1 MNDDIVTIFQNG
13 LKKNPN
19 TVLTDIE
26 ANLEKLQKYQ
36 DDVLKTIAE
45 KMTALEDFIKEK
57 VPYAE
62 NMRGRLARRDAIK
75 SKGQVNDGLFKYGN
89 CKCSGGASGV
99 GGGSPTKPP
108 APYTV
113 CPANPEEGTSNYFTR
128 DICPDKKKHTCGVGS
143 LYQWKCNLAPDTDS
157 YWKTAPIGQAKVS
170 PGIGGNIEDLS
181 QSPNEFITS
190 VNNTID
196 EMREGC
202 PSFEEAC
209 PRTPSNTDNVYIR
222 DIGSLPVEINENKS
236 ILRSDSDGNLSTTPV
251 SRIKEIYDAIKSTQ
265 ESFAHRTV
273 RSQKR
278 LSNCINITNT
288 LIERIASTLL
298 HTYAEQ
304 SEVEVVR
311 VSTLHAGY
319 KNWMYSNLLAGQDSN
334 IEFDST
340 IC

>member
-19 TVLTDIE
+19 TILTDIE
-26 ANLEKLQKYQ
+26 ANLENLQKYQ
-36 DDVLKTIAE
+36 DNVLKTIAE
-45 KMTALEDFIKEK
+45 KMTELEDFIKEK

-75 SKGQVNDGLFKYGN
+75 SKGQVNNGLFKYGN
-89 CKCSGGASGV
+89 CKCSGGVIGI

-113 CPANPEEGTSNYFTR
+113 CPANPEEGTSHTTVR
-128 DICPDKKKHTCGVGS
+128 DTCPDGKKHTCGLGS
-143 LYQWKCNLAPDTDS
+143 LYQWKCNLAPDTDP
-157 YWKTAPIGQAKVS
+157 YWKTAPVGQAKVS
-170 PGIGGNIEDLS
+170 PGIDGSLDDLS

-196 EMREGC
+196 EKREG
-202 PSFEEAC
+202 
-209 PRTPSNTDNVYIR
+209 TPSNTDNVYIR

-298 HTYAEQ
+298 HTYAEK

-311 VSTLHAGY
+311 VSTLQTGY
-319 KNWMYSNLLAGQDSN
+319 ENWRYSNLLAGQDGN

>member
-26 ANLEKLQKYQ
+26 VKLEKLQEYQ
-36 DDVLKTIAE
+36 DDVLNTIAE
-45 KMTALEDFIKEK
+45 RMTELEEFIKEK

-75 SKGQVNDGLFKYGN
+75 SKGQVDDGLFKYGD
-89 CKCSGGASGV
+89 CRCSGGVLGI

-113 CPANPEEGTSNYFTR
+113 CPANPEEGTSHTFVK
-128 DICPDKKKHTCGVGS
+128 DICPNGKKHTCGAGS

-157 YWKTAPIGQAKVS
+157 YWKTAPVGQAKVS
-170 PGIGGNIEDLS
+170 PGIDTLQ
-181 QSPNEFITS
+181 QSPNEFIAS

-196 EMREGC
+196 DMRKWC
-202 PSFEEAC
+202 SSFEEAC
-209 PRTPSNTDNVYIR
+209 PRTHSGNITVVGRITRRDHDNVYIR

-236 ILRSDSDGNLSTTPV
+236 ILRSDSIGNLSITPV
-251 SRIKEIYDAIKSTQ
+251 SKIKEIYDSIKRTQ
-265 ESFAHRTV
+265 RDFAHRTV

-288 LIERIASTLL
+288 LVERIRNTLDQQV
-298 HTYAEQ
+298 A
-304 SEVEVVR
+304 VVNVLPNVR
-311 VSTLHAGY
+311 DV
-319 KNWMYSNLLAGQDSN
+319 SNLLAGQDSN

>member
-26 ANLEKLQKYQ
+26 AKLENLQKYQ

-62 NMRGRLARRDAIK
+62 NMRGRIARRNTITATK
-75 SKGQVNDGLFKYGN
+75 FGN
-89 CKCSGGASGV
+89 CKCGGGAALSGEKYANLPS
-99 GGGSPTKPP
+99 GAEDYDCSLKSTSGSGCSIWALRKGYC
-108 APYTV
+108 ADGE
-113 CPANPEEGTSNYFTR
+113 C
-128 DICPDKKKHTCGVGS
+128 HTCLAGS
-143 LYQWKCNLAPDTDS
+143 LYQQKCTKKADTDS
-157 YWKTAPIGQAKVS
+157 YWKTAPVSTAKES
-170 PGIGGNIEDLS
+170 PGMDGSSEELS

-196 EMREGC
+196 EMRKGC
-202 PSFEEAC
+202 SSFEEAC
-209 PRTPSNTDNVYIR
+209 PRTHSSKDKVLVR

-236 ILRSDSDGNLSTTPV
+236 ILRSDSDGNLSTTPALK
-251 SRIKEIYDAIKSTQ
+251 IKKIYDDIKSAQ

-278 LSNCINITNT
+278 LSNCITITNT
-288 LIERIASTLL
+288 LVERITYLK
-298 HTYAEQ
+298 HTVDEQ
-304 SEVEVVR
+304 QTTIDR
-311 VSTLHAGY
+311 LFVSTLQPDY